1 MTNARRIVDAG
12 WPEEKDKHKSSPIKD
27 KIKKARQ
34 SRKKNWEKRIDELAR
49 QIYDDLKVEESII
62 DAAQRGMAKK
72 IWNFTESKTFCEK
85 IRMEGDHEYNKEIF
99 TQLNVKKGMEKAWGP
114 IEYMV
119 ENNVSSSM
127 GISQDCGFVDLVN
140 NIGITPKHIISR
152 LKEIFIQNGID
163 TIKIIKKKKLRSG
176 NRLHLDFLRESSYR
190 TGGLRYV
197 MAVSTFDQRE
207 EAYEKLTKLKFYESI
222 ECSF

>member
-1 MTNARRIVDAG
+1 M
-12 WPEEKDKHKSSPIKD
+12 
-27 KIKKARQ
+27 
-34 SRKKNWEKRIDELAR
+34 KNWEKRIDELAR
-49 QIYDDLKVEESII
+49 QIYDDWKVEESII

-99 TQLNVKKGMEKAWGP
+99 TQLNVKEGMEKKWGP

-119 ENNVSSSM
+119 ENNVSRSET
-127 GISQDCGFVDLVN
+127 ISQTCGFVDLVN

-152 LKEIFIQNGID
+152 LEEIFIQNGID
-163 TIKIIKKKKLRSG
+163 TIKIIKEKKLRSG
-176 NRLHLDFLRESSYR
+176 DTLHIDFLRESSYR
-190 TGGLRYV
+190 TSGLRYV
-197 MAVSTFDQRE
+197 MAVSTFDQRK